1 MLTIKQ
7 VDRKNKNELGTM
19 MAIWE
24 SAVKATHTFLTKN
37 DIEALK
43 PEVKKAFQLIDQL
56 YGYYDPELL
65 GFIGVQQ
72 DKVEMLFVAN
82 KARGNGIGKKLLQFA
97 LDSLNIHYV
106 DVNEQNQQAFGFYR
120 HMGFLVIGRSELDE
134 QGNPFPILH
143 LKKCRLK
150 KSLQIRKTI

>member
-7 VDRKNKNELGTM
+7 VDRKNNNELDTL